1 MSKLNAA
8 DIANKLEST
17 RSEKHQARI
26 DARRAEHG
34 AGSMKKNGGS
44 SEYKSTWNID
54 SGPEQKITGSG
65 GFDPN
70 SDYAKQYNALEEDGS
85 SRVDDGEGWR
95 EIRRDN
101 PIKSAE
107 EYKSFVDE
115 WSKAGFDVSVIDMK
129 GKDGEAD
136 FTHSNVAIKPK
147 GETNETAGDESLQ
160 SPEMSEA
167 KAYTRAMFDYRR
179 SGDDAQSI
187 TGYNP
192 VTGEYGFKKS
202 NGETAASQFNK
213 RYKAQ
218 LKYELNLKP
227 ESLVFKGGKDD
238 QQDGEAVTPQ

>member
-1 MSKLNAA
+1 MSNMNAA
-8 DIANKLEST
+8 DIANKLELT
-17 RSEKHQARI
+17 QTKRRQARI

-34 AGSMKKNGGS
+34 GGSMKANGGS
-44 SEYKSTWNID
+44 TEYKSSWDYD
-54 SGPEQKITGSG
+54 SPEGTMASSG
-65 GFDPN
+65 TFDPN
-70 SDYAKQYNALEEDGS
+70 SSFAKEYYALEEDTG
-85 SRVDDGEGWR
+85 SRVDDEEGWR
-95 EIRRDN
+95 Q
-101 PIKSAE
+101 IKRESPPKTAK
-107 EYKSFVDE
+107 EYEAFAKK
-115 WSKAGFDVSVIDMK
+115 WSNAGFDVKAIDM
-129 GKDGEAD
+129 DGD
-136 FTHSNVAIKPK
+136 NFTHANIAIKPK
-147 GETNETAGDESLQ
+147 DASDTTPSDEEGLQ

-213 RYKAQ
+213 AYKAQ

-238 QQDGEAVTPQ
+238 QQDGEAVQPNN